1 MNTFSLNK
9 KSISVY
15 TEVALT
21 DRIKTRQ
28 FLGLILVGDT
38 SSITE
43 EDMRELAELH
53 ATTEFKVVSSFTTD
67 DGSEINILSI

>member
-15 TEVALT
+15 TEIELT
-21 DRIKTRQ
+21 SKIKTKQ
-28 FLGLILVGDT
+28 FLGLILCGDT

-43 EDMRELAELH
+43 QDMAELAETH
-53 ATTEFKVVSSFTTD
+53 ANTEFKVVSSFETD
-67 DGSEINILSI
+67 EGNTINILSI